1 MAVPKNHTSKMK
13 KRSRKSNWKR
23 KASLNAKRSF
33 SLAKSLLKGK
43 ENSFIYSLETNT
55 TQVEK

>member
-13 KRSRKSNWKR
+13 KRSRKANWKR
-23 KASLNAKRSF
+23 KANFNAKRSF

-43 ENSFIYSLETNT
+43 DNSFLYSLTVNKN
-55 TQVEK
+55 QIEK

>member
-1 MAVPKNHTSKMK
+1 MAVPKNHASKTK

-23 KASLNAKRSF
+23 KANLNAKKSF

-43 ENSFIYSLETNT
+43 ENSFLYNLE
-55 TQVEK
+55 V